1 MKNKGFLWI
10 ILYCVLLCSATV
22 YILLDT
28 LYFEEA
34 YIPEIPDSA
43 QTEMAEDSDT
53 SVPEA
58 FPPVVTENS
67 YRDNHILITLT
78 EHKYKKSVIH
88 VADIVLSD
96 PEYLKTAFAYDAFG
110 KNLKETTTEIA
121 RRNQAILAING
132 DFYGV
137 RERGYVVRNGIL
149 YRDTYANKQ
158 EDLVIYEDG
167 SCGIVTE
174 RTPTAEELMEAGA
187 RHILSFGPALVENG
201 EIRVDARKLSGH
213 AATINPRTAIGAVD
227 GLHYV
232 FVCVDGR
239 TRDSRGMTV
248 YELAEF
254 MQSLGV
260 STAYNLD
267 GGGSATMY
275 FNGRVVNTPT
285 SNGDLGDEREVSDI
299 VYIGYGN

>member
-1 MKNKGFLWI
+1 MKKKGFLWI
-10 ILYCVLLCSATV
+10 ILYCILLCSATV

-28 LYFEEA
+28 LYLEKA
-34 YIPEIPDSA
+34 YTPEIPTSD
-43 QTEMAEDSDT
+43 QTEENAAPDLA
-53 SVPEA
+53 VPETT
-58 FPPVVTENS
+58 PPIITENF
-67 YRDNHILITLT
+67 YRDSNILITLT
-78 EHKYKKSVIH
+78 EHKHKKSVIH
-88 VADIVLSD
+88 VADIILSD
-96 PEYLKTAFAYDAFG
+96 PEYLRTAFAYDAFG
-110 KNLKETTTEIA
+110 KNLKETTTLIA
-121 RRNQAILAING
+121 ERNQAILAING

-137 RERGYVVRNGIL
+137 RERGYVLRNGIL
-149 YRDTYANKQ
+149 YRSTYANKQ

-167 SCGIVTE
+167 SFEIVTE
-174 RTPTAEELMEAGA
+174 RTPTAEDLLAAGA

-201 EIRVDARKLSGH
+201 EIRVDQRKLSGH
-213 AATINPRTAIGAVD
+213 AATINPRTAIGIVD
-227 GLHYV
+227 ELHYV

-275 FNGRVVNTPT
+275 FNGQVINTPT